1 MEWGRLKWG
10 DKMGFKEHKCHALK
24 NVNVSVLTVSDTRT
38 KENDESG
45 KYIMKKLEE
54 NSHKIIFYSI
64 IRDEKKLLR
73 DEIEKLVNN
82 DDVQVI
88 ITNGGTGAS
97 RRDITVDV
105 VEGLL
110 DKKLNGF
117 GEIFRYLSYKEIGS
131 PAVMSRSIAGA
142 VKNKIIICLPGSL
155 DAVKLGVE
163 KLIIPEI
170 GHLVWEVNR

>member
-1 MEWGRLKWG
+1 MI
-10 DKMGFKEHKCHALK
+10 KMGYKEHKCHSPK
-24 NVNVSVLTVSDTRT
+24 NVSVAVITVSDTRT
-38 KENDESG
+38 KEDDESG

-54 NSHKIIFYSI
+54 NGHKIISYSI
-64 IRDEKKLLR
+64 IRDEKKLLN
-73 DEIEKLVNN
+73 DELKKLIDN
-82 DDVQVI
+82 DELQVI

-97 RRDITVDV
+97 GRDVTVDV
-105 VEGLL
+105 IEGLL
-110 DKKLNGF
+110 DKKIDGF

-131 PAVMSRSIAGA
+131 PAIMSRAVAGA

-155 DAVKLGVE
+155 GAVKLGVE

>member
-1 MEWGRLKWG
+1 
-10 DKMGFKEHKCHALK
+10 MGYKEHKCHSLK
-24 NVNVSVLTVSDTRT
+24 NVAVAVITVSDTRT

-54 NSHKIIFYSI
+54 NIHKIISYSI

-73 DEIEKLVNN
+73 DELEKLINN

-88 ITNGGTGAS
+88 ITNGGTGIS
-97 RRDITVDV
+97 RRDVTIDV
-105 VEGLL
+105 VENMF
-110 DKKLNGF
+110 DKKLDGF

-131 PAVMSRSIAGA
+131 PAVMSRAVAGT

-155 DAVKLGVE
+155 GAVKLGIE

-170 GHLVWEVNR
+170 GHLVWEINR

>member
-1 MEWGRLKWG
+1 
-10 DKMGFKEHKCHALK
+10 MGYKEHKCHSLK
-24 NVNVSVLTVSDTRT
+24 NVNVAVITVSDSRT

-54 NSHKIIFYSI
+54 NGHKIISYSI

-73 DEIEKLVNN
+73 DELEKLVNN

-97 RRDITVDV
+97 RRDVTVDV
-105 VEGLL
+105 VENMF
-110 DKKLNGF
+110 DKKLDGF

-131 PAVMSRSIAGA
+131 PAVMSRAVAGA

-155 DAVKLGVE
+155 GAVKLGVE
-163 KLIIPEI
+163 KLVIPEI